1 MSAWSF
7 AIRCAASCGLDD
19 RILSSPRGDK
29 AATINYW
36 FESRQNWV
44 EFLAAKI
51 SLEIGAWP
59 RSLDISGLR
68 MEINY

>member
-19 RILSSPRGDK
+19 RILSSPRGGGDK
-29 AATINYW
+29 AVAINYW

-51 SLEIGAWP
+51 SLEENF
-59 RSLDISGLR
+59 S
-68 MEINY
+68 